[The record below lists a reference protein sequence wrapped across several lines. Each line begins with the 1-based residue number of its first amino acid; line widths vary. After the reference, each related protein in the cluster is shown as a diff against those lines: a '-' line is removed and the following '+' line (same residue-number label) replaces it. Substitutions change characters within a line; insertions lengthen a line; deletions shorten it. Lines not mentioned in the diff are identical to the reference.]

1 VKTYIIWVPVQNGDT
16 LEDAQKKA
24 KSFTARNTKHYFDEA
39 NGTAISLGKTLNLPP
54 SEWGGG
60 DDKNG
65 GAWDVY
71 VLFEPGALWQDR
83 PPTPAFWTHQL
94 DNVTTHPRLNT
105 NELKEQIELL

>member
-1 VKTYIIWVPVQNGDT
+1 MYIIWLPVQSGDT
-16 LEDAQKKA
+16 AEDAQKVA
-24 KSFTARNTKHYFDEA
+24 KKFAAPSTKHYYDKS

-71 VLFEPGALWQDR
+71 ALFAPGELWMDR
-83 PPTPAFWTHQL
+83 PPEPAFWTHQL
-94 DNVTTHPRLNT
+94 DNITTHPRLDT
-105 NELKEQIELL
+105 KELQKQVEAL